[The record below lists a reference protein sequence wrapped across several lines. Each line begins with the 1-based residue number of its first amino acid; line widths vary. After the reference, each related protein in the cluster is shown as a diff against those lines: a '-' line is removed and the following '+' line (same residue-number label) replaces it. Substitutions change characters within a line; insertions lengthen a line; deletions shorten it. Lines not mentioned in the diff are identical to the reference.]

1 MVDEMKNAAT
11 GQQAKHAALKRH
23 VDEQP
28 ILTAIQQA
36 EAGTSG
42 ALHVSIAERV
52 RGDVKRA
59 AARVFRDLGYGESG
73 SAAVLFFVV
82 PSRRELAVI
91 GGEGIHSRLGDA
103 YWRTLIETMAKRV
116 REEDLTSAL
125 VRGVEQVGTE
135 LARHFPR

>member
-1 MVDEMKNAAT
+1 MVDEMTSAT
-11 GQQAKHAALKRH
+11 ARRQEKYAALKRH

-28 ILTAIQQA
+28 ILAAIQQA

-42 ALHVSIAERV
+42 AIHIAIAERV

-73 SAAVLFFVV
+73 SSAVLFFVV

-103 YWRTLIETMAKRV
+103 YWRA
-116 REEDLTSAL
+116 
-125 VRGVEQVGTE
+125 
-135 LARHFPR
+135 